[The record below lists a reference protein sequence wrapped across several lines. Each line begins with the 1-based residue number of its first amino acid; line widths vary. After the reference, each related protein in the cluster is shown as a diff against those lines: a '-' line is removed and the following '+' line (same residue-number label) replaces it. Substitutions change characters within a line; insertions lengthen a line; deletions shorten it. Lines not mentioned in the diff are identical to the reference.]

1 MPSVFLLT
9 LGCPKN
15 EADSDSFAGCFSAAG
30 WEILGSS
37 EKADLL
43 LLNTCAFIQP
53 AVEESLEAIAEA
65 VEWKNC
71 KTGRKLILAG
81 CLPGRFRKDD
91 TGGLEDFDLITG
103 PGDSAELRKYLS
115 ISDFSGP
122 VPVESIYHRY
132 LKISEG
138 CSNNCSYCTIPL
150 IRGGRV
156 DRSFEDILHDAEHLV
171 SQGALEI
178 GIVGQDT
185 GSWRSSRGGISQ
197 LISHLASTYP
207 HIWFRLYYIHPAHF
221 PDEFLIMI
229 EKYPNIMPYIDMPI
243 QHVSNTVLERMG
255 RPYTEKYLRDIFERF
270 DKSDTELSVRT
281 TVIVGYP
288 GETDTDFDRLIGFLS
303 DYDCLRT
310 ISVFPYWPEEG
321 TREYARKTVAD
332 LPESNTVQSRLMRIG
347 DVSDQLYAVWAER
360 IEGKVIEVLADT
372 AELGHG
378 RLDAPVVDGV
388 CSFDRAVEPGQIIK
402 CHVSECFGS
411 EMLVEVLQ

>member
-1 MPSVFLLT
+1 MSSVFLLT

-15 EADSDSFAGCFSAAG
+15 EADSDSFAGCFYASG
-30 WEILGSS
+30 WKIVDNS

-65 VEWKNC
+65 VEWKNR

-81 CLPGRFRKDD
+81 CLPGRYPNDD
-91 TGGLEDFDLITG
+91 SGGLEDFDLIAG
-103 PGDSAELRKYLS
+103 PGDTAALMKYLS
-115 ISDFSGP
+115 VSDSIRP

-138 CSNNCSYCTIPL
+138 CSNSCSYCTIPL
-150 IRGGRV
+150 IRGHRV
-156 DRSFEDILHDAEHLV
+156 DRSFEDILCDAGHLV
-171 SQGALEI
+171 EQGVLEI

-185 GSWRSSRGGISQ
+185 GSWRSSRGSISQ
-197 LISHLASTYP
+197 LVSHLASTYP

-221 PDEFLIMI
+221 PDEFPVLIK
-229 EKYPNIMPYIDMPI
+229 KYPNIMPYIDMPI
-243 QHVSNTVLERMG
+243 QHVSDTVLERMG
-255 RPYTEKYLRDIFERF
+255 RHYTEKYLRNMFESF
-270 DKSDTELSVRT
+270 DKSDMELAVRT

-310 ISVFPYWPEEG
+310 ISAFPYWPEEG
-321 TREYARKTVAD
+321 TIEYSRKTSGD
-332 LPESNTVQSRLMRIG
+332 LPGSDTVQSRLMRIG
-347 DVSDQLYAVWAER
+347 DVSDQLYAVWADR
-360 IEGKVIEVLADT
+360 IEGKIIEVLADT

-378 RLDAPVVDGV
+378 RLDAPVVDGA
-388 CSFDRAVEPGQIIK
+388 CSFDRVVEPGQIIK
-402 CHVSECFGS
+402 CRVSECFGS
-411 EMLVEVLQ
+411 EMLVEVLR

>member
-15 EADSDSFAGCFSAAG
+15 EADSDSFAGCFSAGG
-30 WEILGSS
+30 WEIADNS

-71 KTGRKLILAG
+71 KPGRKLILAG
-81 CLPGRFRKDD
+81 CLPGRYSNDSS
-91 TGGLEDFDLITG
+91 GGLEDFDLITG
-103 PGDSAELRKYLS
+103 PGDTAELRKYLS
-115 ISDFSGP
+115 VSASSGP

-138 CSNNCSYCTIPL
+138 CSNNCAYCTIPL
-150 IRGGRV
+150 IRGRRE
-156 DRSFEDILHDAEHLV
+156 DRSFEDILLDAGYLTE
-171 SQGALEI
+171 QGALEI

-185 GSWRSSRGGISQ
+185 GSWKSSRGSVSQ
-197 LISHLASTYP
+197 LVTHLASTYP
-207 HIWFRLYYIHPAHF
+207 DIWFRLYYIHPAHF
-221 PDEFLIMI
+221 PDEFPVMV
-229 EKYPNIMPYIDMPI
+229 EKYTNIMPYIDMPI

-255 RPYTEKYLRDIFERF
+255 RPYTEKYLRNMFESF
-270 DKSDTELSVRT
+270 DKSNTELSVRT

-288 GETDTDFDRLIGFLS
+288 GETDADFDRLIGFLS

-310 ISVFPYWPEEG
+310 ISAFPYWPEEG
-321 TREYARKTVAD
+321 TMEYSRTTAAD
-332 LPESNTVQSRLMRIG
+332 LPGPNTVQSRLMGIG
-347 DVSDQLYAVWAER
+347 DVSDQLYTSWAER
-360 IEGKVIEVLADT
+360 IEGRVIDVLADT

-378 RLDAPVVDGV
+378 RLDAPVVDGA
-388 CSFDRAVEPGQIIK
+388 CSFDRIVEPGQIIS
-402 CHVSECFGS
+402 CRVSECFGS
-411 EMLVEVLQ
+411 EMLVEVLR

>member
-15 EADSDSFAGCFSAAG
+15 EADSDSFAGCFSTAG
-30 WEILGSS
+30 WMIVDNP

-81 CLPGRFRKDD
+81 CLPGRYRKDNS
-91 TGGLEDFDLITG
+91 GGLEDFDLITG
-103 PGDSAELRKYLS
+103 PGDTTALMKYLS
-115 ISDFSGP
+115 VSYLSGP

-138 CSNNCSYCTIPL
+138 CSNNCSFCTIPL

-156 DRSFEDILHDAEHLV
+156 DRSFEDILLDAGHLV
-171 SQGALEI
+171 EQGALEI

-185 GSWRSSRGGISQ
+185 GSWKSSRGSVSQ
-197 LISHLASTYP
+197 LVSHLASTYP
-207 HIWFRLYYIHPAHF
+207 DIWFRLYYIHPAHF
-221 PDEFLIMI
+221 PDDFPVLI

-255 RPYTEKYLRDIFERF
+255 RPYTEEYLRNMFESF

-303 DYDCLRT
+303 DYNCLRT
-310 ISVFPYWPEEG
+310 ISAFPYWPEEG
-321 TREYARKTVAD
+321 TKEYSRKTAAD
-332 LPESNTVQSRLMRIG
+332 LPGSNTVQSRLMRVG

-360 IEGKVIEVLADT
+360 IEGRVIEVLADT

-378 RLDAPVVDGV
+378 RLDAPVVDGA
-388 CSFDRAVEPGQIIK
+388 CSFDRIVEPGQIIS
-402 CHVSECFGS
+402 CRVRECFGS
-411 EMLVEVLQ
+411 EMLVEVLR

>member
-30 WEILGSS
+30 WEIVDNS

-81 CLPGRFRKDD
+81 CLPGRFRNDD
-91 TGGLEDFDLITG
+91 SGGLEDFDLITG
-103 PGDSAELRKYLS
+103 PGDNAALMKYLS
-115 ISDFSGP
+115 ASVSAGP

-150 IRGGRV
+150 IRGHRE
-156 DRSFEDILHDAEHLV
+156 DRSFEDILLDAGHLV
-171 SQGALEI
+171 EQGALEI

-185 GSWRSSRGGISQ
+185 GSWRSSRGGVSQ
-197 LISHLASTYP
+197 LVSHLAFKFP

-221 PDEFLIMI
+221 PNEFPVLI
-229 EKYPNIMPYIDMPI
+229 EKYANIMPYIDMPI

-255 RPYTEKYLRDIFERF
+255 RHYTEEYLRNMFESF
-270 DKSDTELSVRT
+270 DKSDTELAVRT

-310 ISVFPYWPEEG
+310 ISAFPYWPEEG
-321 TREYARKTVAD
+321 TREYSRNTADD
-332 LPESNTVQSRLMRIG
+332 LPGPDTVQSRLMGIG
-347 DVSDQLYAVWAER
+347 DVSDKLYMIRAER

-378 RLDAPVVDGV
+378 RLDAPVVDGA
-388 CSFDRAVEPGQIIK
+388 CIFDRVVEPGQIIK
-402 CHVSECFGS
+402 CRVSECFGS

>member
-1 MPSVFLLT
+1 MFSVFLLT

-30 WEILGSS
+30 WKIVDSS
-37 EKADLL
+37 EKADLV

-71 KTGRKLILAG
+71 RTGRKLILAG
-81 CLPGRFRKDD
+81 CLPGRYRSDD
-91 TGGLEDFDLITG
+91 SGGLEDFDLITG
-103 PGDSAELRKYLS
+103 PGDTAELMNYLS
-115 ISDFSGP
+115 VADFSGP

-150 IRGGRV
+150 IRGRRV
-156 DRSFEDILHDAEHLV
+156 DRSFEDILRDAGYLV
-171 SQGALEI
+171 EQGALEI

-185 GSWRSSRGGISQ
+185 GSWKSRKGSISE
-197 LISHLASTYP
+197 LVSHLASTYP
-207 HIWFRLYYIHPAHF
+207 DIWFRLYYIHPAHYPDGF
-221 PDEFLIMI
+221 PVLI

-243 QHVSNTVLERMG
+243 QHVSDTVLERMG
-255 RPYTEKYLRDIFERF
+255 RHYTEKYLRTMFENF
-270 DKSDTELSVRT
+270 DKSDTELAVRT

-288 GETDTDFDRLIGFLS
+288 GETDNDFDRLIAFLS

-310 ISVFPYWPEEG
+310 ISAFPYWPEEG
-321 TREYARKTVAD
+321 TAEYSRKTAAD
-332 LPESNTVQSRLMRIG
+332 LPWPDTVQSRLMEIG
-347 DVSDQLYAVWAER
+347 NVSDQIYASWAER

-372 AELGHG
+372 AKLGHG

-402 CHVSECFGS
+402 CRVSECFGS
-411 EMLVEVLQ
+411 ELLVEVLR